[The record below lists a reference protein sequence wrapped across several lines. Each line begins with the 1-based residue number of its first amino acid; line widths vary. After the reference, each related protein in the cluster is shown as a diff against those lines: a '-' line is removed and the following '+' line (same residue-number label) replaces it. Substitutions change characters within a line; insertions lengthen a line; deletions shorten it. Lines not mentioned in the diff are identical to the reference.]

1 MGHVF
6 LSYSRKDNEIM
17 QKVRDKL
24 RDDGLPVWTDEK
36 LEPGTRSWKESIEN
50 ALESADCLV
59 VILSPESKKSPWV
72 REEMNYAEAQDVRIF
87 PIMAAGDEKSS
98 VPFGYITAQWIDIRS
113 ESEIQ
118 RGLRLLASTI
128 KNYLGIEQRES
139 TKPAPPPPPVE
150 NVPAIDV
157 SELPP
162 DAAKA
167 VQLLQN
173 PQSKWWRRTDAATRL
188 GQIGDQRVIPI
199 LEAFLDSS
207 DLDLRYACQKA
218 LRQLRGGKPP
228 QDEHSS
234 QPVSNS
240 GNSQPATKPAAAQSG
255 AAPNKRVQT
264 VKIVITGPFSAGK
277 TEFIKAISE
286 IDVVSTERSISTPA
300 EKEEKEATT
309 VAMDFGRITV
319 DEELVLYLFGTPGQR
334 RFDFMWEILA
344 EGMLGFIVL
353 VDSAKPETFRE
364 AKSILET
371 FRAYA
376 PTPYVVAAN
385 KQDHPD
391 AWATE
396 DLRIALRI
404 APEIKLL
411 PCVARDPRSVRNV
424 LLELL
429 YTVLEE
435 IEG

>member
-6 LSYSRKDNEIM
+6 LSYSRKDSAIM
-17 QKVRDKL
+17 QQVRDKL
-24 RDDGLPVWTDEK
+24 REDNLPVWTDEK

-87 PIMAAGDEKSS
+87 PIMAVGDEKSS
-98 VPFGYITAQWIDIRS
+98 VPFGYITAQWIDIRNPS
-113 ESEIQ
+113 EFQ
-118 RGLRLLASTI
+118 RGMRLLSAGI
-128 KNYLGIEQRES
+128 RNYLGIEQRES
-139 TKPAPPPPPVE
+139 IKPTPPQAAEKVPTIDLAPLSLE
-150 NVPAIDV
+150 A
-157 SELPP
+157 S
-162 DAAKA
+162 KA

-173 PQSKWWRRTDAATRL
+173 PQSKWWRRADAATRL
-188 GQIGDQRVIPI
+188 GQIGDSRVIPV
-199 LEAFLDSS
+199 LEAFLEST

-218 LRQLRGGKPP
+218 LRQLRGGKEGEPEP
-228 QDEHSS
+228 GTQTSS
-234 QPVSNS
+234 PRPANAPAAPK
-240 GNSQPATKPAAAQSG
+240 PATPPA
-255 AAPNKRVQT
+255 KRIQT

-277 TEFIKAISE
+277 TEFIRSISE
-286 IDVVSTERSISTPA
+286 IDVVSTEREITTPA
-300 EKEEKEATT
+300 EKEVKEQTT

-353 VDSAKPETFRE
+353 IDSSKPETFRE
-364 AKSILET
+364 AKSILDT

-376 PTPYVVAAN
+376 PTPFIVAAN

-391 AWATE
+391 AWSPE
-396 DLRIALRI
+396 DLRIALRVD
-404 APEIKLL
+404 AGIKLV
-411 PCVARDPRSVRNV
+411 PCVARDPHSVRDV

-429 YTVLEE
+429 YSVLEE
-435 IEG
+435 ME